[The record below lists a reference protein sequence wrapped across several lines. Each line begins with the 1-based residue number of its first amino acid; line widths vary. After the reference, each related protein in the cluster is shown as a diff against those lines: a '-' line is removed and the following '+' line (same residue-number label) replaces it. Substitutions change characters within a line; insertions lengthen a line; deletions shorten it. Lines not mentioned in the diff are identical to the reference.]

1 MTSRAFFLFIFRQ
14 SKDFW
19 FIVSFVKTF
28 FEKREGKGYFSFL
41 IHFGLSLL
49 PPPFLSLSLFIK
61 FEREESRRAGETKR
75 SMNDDEDDEFHF
87 LSLN

>member
-49 PPPFLSLSLFIK
+49 PPPPFSLSLFLLNLK
-61 FEREESRRAGETKR
+61 GKRVGGQERLR
-75 SMNDDEDDEFHF
+75 DP
-87 LSLN
+87 